1 MSRRRHY
8 REANGGGGV
17 ESMLAAG
24 AHVALS
30 GFVAELRAAGDALD
44 TAAHGLRTAG
54 LGHEASQAMQAAIRA
69 RDAAGVEGA

>member
-1 MSRRRHY
+1 MSRRRH

-30 GFVAELRAAGDALD
+30 GFVAELRAAGDALEV
-44 TAAHGLRTAG
+44 AAHGLRTAG
-54 LGHEASQAMQAAIRA
+54 LGYEASQAMQAAIRA

>member
-1 MSRRRHY
+1 MSRRRHPR
-8 REANGGGGV
+8 REANGGV

-30 GFVAELRAAGDALD
+30 GFVSELRAAADALEV
-44 TAAHGLRTAG
+44 AAYALRTAG
-54 LGHEASQAMQAAIRA
+54 LGHEASQAMQAALRA

>member
-1 MSRRRHY
+1 MSRRRPH
-8 REANGGGGV
+8 REANGGV

-30 GFVAELRAAGDALD
+30 GYVSELLAAADALD

-54 LGHEASQAMQAAIRA
+54 LGYEASQTMQAAIRA

>member
-1 MSRRRHY
+1 MSRRRHH
-8 REANGGGGV
+8 REANGGGV

-44 TAAHGLRTAG
+44 TAAHALRTAG
-54 LGHEASQAMQAAIRA
+54 LGAEASQAMQAALRA
-69 RDAAGVEGA
+69 RDATGLEGA

>member
-1 MSRRRHY
+1 MSRRRPH
-8 REANGGGGV
+8 RETNGGLD
-17 ESMLAAG
+17 SMIAAG

-54 LGHEASQAMQAAIRA
+54 FGAAASHAMQAALRA

>member
-1 MSRRRHY
+1 MSRRRHH
-8 REANGGGGV
+8 REANGGGV

-44 TAAHGLRTAG
+44 TAAHVLRTAG
-54 LGHEASQAMQAAIRA
+54 LGYEANQAMQAALRA
-69 RDAAGVEGA
+69 RDTAGLEGA